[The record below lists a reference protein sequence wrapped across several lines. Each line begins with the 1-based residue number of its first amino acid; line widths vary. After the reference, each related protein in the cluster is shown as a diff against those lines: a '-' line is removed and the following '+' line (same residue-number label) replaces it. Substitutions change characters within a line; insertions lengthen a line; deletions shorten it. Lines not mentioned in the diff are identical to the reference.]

1 MVMHD
6 EPLRRM
12 TVVSDDL
19 LGTPERA
26 VSSGDRDDDDPESD
40 ADSREPLAAALE
52 LLAADIRAGV
62 LRQDPPDGVL
72 LDVVI
77 GNVRCQLTEHAETL
91 MVSLSPR
98 ERQIARMVAAGRT
111 NQAMA
116 SALDISVWTVSTHM
130 RRIFAKLA
138 VSNRAEMVAHVLLG
152 SEQLTQ
158 DPPRRYLVSS
168 AAFPD
173 PRPHPTR
180 HG

>member
-6 EPLRRM
+6 EPLRRV
-12 TVVSDDL
+12 TVVSEDL
-19 LGTPERA
+19 PGSPEQPLYSR
-26 VSSGDRDDDDPESD
+26 DRDEDDSETD
-40 ADSREPLAAALE
+40 AGSREPLAAALDS
-52 LLAADIRAGV
+52 LAADVRAGV
-62 LRQDPPDGVL
+62 LRHEPPDGVL

-168 AAFPD
+168 ATFPD
-173 PRPHPTR
+173 PGPFPPR
-180 HG
+180 HS